1 MATTGAGN
9 SISVFELLEALRR
22 RKAYV
27 IVPALLL
34 TLGFGLYAYTQ
45 PSRYRATA
53 RLAAEQTAT
62 PDYLKHVVTPA
73 PNVQD
78 HLWTLREML
87 FSPAVLEEA
96 AKLTKASQPARGNL
110 TARALDAFKNN
121 IDIKL
126 DGERTFQL
134 SYESPNRYEA
144 MNVANKLAELLV
156 EQASMKHE
164 QTNEET
170 ESVIATQIEKLKKSL
185 EQQGKELENYKSQV
199 AHALPE
205 HIDDNFRVA
214 NELQFQYQDRTAKIA
229 DEEAR
234 RTSIQQQIQD
244 LEAKGVLDG
253 QDVYEKTPAEAKL
266 DELRI
271 TERELETRYKPSHP
285 DVIKIK
291 RQIEETEKAV
301 AAQPKK
307 GRSEPSPTYLKYVE
321 LKSELEAIGQRI
333 RAYKQDQKDMSAKIT
348 DLTKKIESIPQHERV
363 IGDMKRE
370 YNVGESQFRALLDKQ
385 LDAKLARGL
394 ASSDT
399 GFAFSIIER
408 AGLPSSPYS
417 PQRPRLVLMGL
428 GAGLGL
434 GLVLAF
440 VLEQNDTTF
449 GTVDDFQSF
458 TSLPILGIIPNIQRI
473 KRRKS
478 GRTKNPM
485 IIAEPESVAAEQ
497 YRLLALKIRQQ
508 CETANLKVVMITSS
522 AGTEGKSLTAINIAA
537 ALAPT
542 VEGRVLLVEAD
553 MRRPRLKEYIGI
565 TVPPGKGFHDLLMN
579 PADSL
584 DKYVQKTN
592 ANFYILPGGVPL
604 ANPVAVLSS
613 PKTRAV
619 FERLRQEFAIIII
632 DAPPT
637 LPVADSH
644 ILNGLS
650 DKVVFVVRARQTPR
664 ELFQHALDGF
674 DGANLLGAV
683 LNDVDYQRTR
693 YAYAYEYYKTAA

>member
-185 EQQGKELENYKSQV
+185 EQQG
-199 AHALPE
+199 
-205 HIDDNFRVA
+205 
-214 NELQFQYQDRTAKIA
+214 
-229 DEEAR
+229 EE
-234 RTSIQQQIQD
+234 
-244 LEAKGVLDG
+244 
-253 QDVYEKTPAEAKL
+253 P
-266 DELRI
+266 
-271 TERELETRYKPSHP
+271 
-285 DVIKIK
+285 
-291 RQIEETEKAV
+291 EKAV
-301 AAQPKK
+301 AALPKK

-399 GFAFSIIER
+399 GFAFSIIEP
-408 AGLPSSPYS
+408 AGLPTRPYS

-449 GTVDDFQSF
+449 GTVDDFQ
-458 TSLPILGIIPNIQRI
+458 I
-473 KRRKS
+473 
-478 GRTKNPM
+478 GR
-485 IIAEPESVAAEQ
+485 AS
-497 YRLLALKIRQQ
+497 
-508 CETANLKVVMITSS
+508 C
-522 AGTEGKSLTAINIAA
+522 
-537 ALAPT
+537 
-542 VEGRVLLVEAD
+542 
-553 MRRPRLKEYIGI
+553 
-565 TVPPGKGFHDLLMN
+565 
-579 PADSL
+579 
-584 DKYVQKTN
+584 
-592 ANFYILPGGVPL
+592 
-604 ANPVAVLSS
+604 
-613 PKTRAV
+613 
-619 FERLRQEFAIIII
+619 
-632 DAPPT
+632 
-637 LPVADSH
+637 
-644 ILNGLS
+644 
-650 DKVVFVVRARQTPR
+650 R
-664 ELFQHALDGF
+664 E
-674 DGANLLGAV
+674 
-683 LNDVDYQRTR
+683 
-693 YAYAYEYYKTAA
+693 

>member
-164 QTNEET
+164 QTNEEA
-170 ESVIATQIEKLKKSL
+170 ESVIATQIENLKKRL

-234 RTSIQQQIQD
+234 RTSIQEQIHD

-253 QDVYEKTPAEAKL
+253 QDVYEKTPAETKL

-321 LKSELEAIGQRI
+321 LKSELEGIGQRLQ
-333 RAYKQDQKDMSAKIT
+333 AYRQDQKDTAAKIAS
-348 DLTKKIESIPQHERV
+348 LSGLIESTPQHERV

-370 YNVGESQFRALLDKQ
+370 YTVGEQQFRVLLDKQ

-394 ASSDT
+394 ASSET
-399 GFAFSIIER
+399 GFSFSIIER
-408 AGLPSSPYS
+408 ASVPLTPYS
-417 PQRPRLVLMGL
+417 PQRARLLLMGL

-434 GLVLAF
+434 GFVLTF

-449 GTVDDFQSF
+449 GTVDDLQSF
-458 TSLPILGIIPNIQRI
+458 TTLPVLGTVPTIDKI
-473 KRRKS
+473 KRRRS
-478 GRTKNPM
+478 GPSRHP
-485 IIAEPESVAAEQ
+485 IVLVEPNSVAAEQ
-497 YRLLALKIRQQ
+497 FRLIALKIRQQ
-508 CETANLKVVMITSS
+508 CEAGNLKVVMITSS
-522 AGTEGKSLTAINIAA
+522 AGTEGKSLTAINLAA
-537 ALAPT
+537 
-542 VEGRVLLVEAD
+542 
-553 MRRPRLKEYIGI
+553 
-565 TVPPGKGFHDLLMN
+565 
-579 PADSL
+579 
-584 DKYVQKTN
+584 
-592 ANFYILPGGVPL
+592 
-604 ANPVAVLSS
+604 
-613 PKTRAV
+613 
-619 FERLRQEFAIIII
+619 
-632 DAPPT
+632 
-637 LPVADSH
+637 
-644 ILNGLS
+644 
-650 DKVVFVVRARQTPR
+650 
-664 ELFQHALDGF
+664 
-674 DGANLLGAV
+674 
-683 LNDVDYQRTR
+683 
-693 YAYAYEYYKTAA
+693 